1 MVSRTSRLFML
12 LDALRGHRR
21 PITATRLAEVLSVSE
36 RTIYRDIGTLIELGA
51 PIEGEA
57 GIGYVL
63 RAGFFLPPLMFTE
76 DELEALVLGARWVE
90 RQGDTG
96 LARAA
101 GTALAKIATASPRDL
116 RDCLADAGLWAPML
130 SSPSAAELP
139 LQPIREAIRR
149 EHKLRIAYVNE
160 TGESSEAAWC
170 ELRNGF
176 RHFRADRIACPA
188 MTLADISLATPL
200 MTIATAKLPVTQFK
214 HLHNW
219 FARIQARE
227 SWQRTARSDW

>member
-1 MVSRTSRLFML
+1 MVSRTSRLFLL

-21 PITATRLAEVLSVSE
+21 PVTASRLAEVLSVSL
-36 RTIYRDIGTLIELGA
+36 RTIYRDIGTLVELGA
-51 PIEGEA
+51 PIDGEA

-90 RQGDTG
+90 RQGDTS

-101 GTALAKIATASPRDL
+101 GTSLAKIATASPQDL
-116 RDCLADAGLWAPML
+116 RDRLAEAGLWAPKL
-130 SSPSAAELP
+130 SAPGAAELP
-139 LQPIREAIRR
+139 LQPIRESIRR

-160 TGESSEAAWC
+160 SGESSERVIWPIALAFMERARVLAAWC

-176 RHFRADRIACPA
+176 RHFRADRIRQ
-188 MTLADISLATPL
+188 LTPL
-200 MTIATAKLPVTQFK
+200 RVRYPTRRAVLVKQWQVEEKIKLPG
-214 HLHNW
+214 
-219 FARIQARE
+219 RC
-227 SWQRTARSDW
+227 

>member
-1 MVSRTSRLFML
+1 MSRTSRLFML

-21 PITATRLAEVLSVSE
+21 PVTATWLADALAVSS
-36 RTIYRDIGTLIELGA
+36 RTIYRDIGTLVELGA
-51 PIEGEA
+51 PIDGEA

-90 RQGDTG
+90 RQGDSS

-116 RDCLADAGLWAPML
+116 RDCLAEAGLWAPML
-130 SSPSAAELP
+130 GGSSAPELR

-149 EHKLRIAYVNE
+149 EHKLRIGYVNE
-160 TGESSEAAWC
+160 VGESSERVIWPIALAFMEKARVLAAWC

-176 RHFRADRIACPA
+176 RHFRADRIRQ
-188 MTLADISLATPL
+188 LTPL
-200 MTIATAKLPVTQFK
+200 RMCYPTRRAMLVKQWQAEQKIQLP
-214 HLHNW
+214 
-219 FARIQARE
+219 RY
-227 SWQRTARSDW
+227 S

>member
-12 LDALRGHRR
+12 LDALRGYRR
-21 PITATRLAEVLSVSE
+21 PVTATRLAEALSVSL

-51 PIEGEA
+51 PIDGEA

-76 DELEALVLGARWVE
+76 DEIEALVLGARWVE

-96 LARAA
+96 LARGA

-116 RDCLADAGLWAPML
+116 RDRLAEAGLWALVL

-149 EHKLRIAYVNE
+149 EHKLRITYVNE
-160 TGESSEAAWC
+160 SGEATERVIWPIGLAFMEKVRMVAAWC

-176 RHFRADRIACPA
+176 RHFRADRIRH
-188 MTLADISLATPL
+188 LTPL
-200 MTIATAKLPVTQFK
+200 RLRYPTRRAALVKQWQAEQKIQLPG
-214 HLHNW
+214 
-219 FARIQARE
+219 
-227 SWQRTARSDW
+227 RS